1 MYFNRE
7 NIIDISK
14 LITKKY
20 NFFAHLSQDK
30 SYKETLEE
38 HTKLVEKYFFK
49 INASKKLDDIFLN
62 FENVYLTN
70 VSKEGKYLF
79 REMIINTIIMHDIGK
94 INPNFQNYKMENKIP
109 GGEDFQEVTTQHS
122 LISSVLYMDYYYAKI
137 PKEDKKILRTI
148 MILNAYAISKHHGDL
163 DSLKSFIENFNGEY
177 GKGVIVLNIFK
188 KNKESY
194 LKDVSLGNIMKN
206 RKVNEKLR
214 IDRIINEVK
223 NDLKNKSKEEG
234 IYLYIY
240 ERLIF
245 SILVACDFYATN
257 EFMNRVE
264 INEFGEVDNINIFYD
279 EYKKTK
285 IYKKIREYEENKYKK
300 ENDLINE
307 KDINILRTEM
317 FLDVEKVLNE
327 DKDSNIFFL
336 EAPTGSG
343 KSNVAMNLS
352 FRLFEKDN
360 NLKKIFY
367 VYPFNT
373 LVEQNIENLKK
384 IFKEKNELF
393 NKIAVINCLKPI
405 KKEKIDWEKENKE
418 YDEEYKYYAKA
429 LLDRQFL
436 NYPFILTTH
445 VSLFNVMFGRLKED
459 IFAFHQLANSVIV
472 LDEIQSYKNV
482 IWTEIIYF
490 LKAFSKILNIK
501 VIIMSATLP
510 NLNLL
515 TIKNDSEDVLKNT
528 TNLIKDREKYFSNS
542 LFKNRVS
549 IDYTLMDSQDIFND
563 LLTHVIENS
572 NKNKK
577 ILMEFIKKE
586 SAYKFYNALCDE
598 QLSCK
603 VELMTGDDN
612 IVERNRI
619 LKSIEL
625 CENEGKGVILVATQ
639 VIEAGVDIDMDIGYK
654 DISKL
659 DSEEQFM
666 GRINRSCKKQGI
678 VYFFDM
684 DSATSIYGNDIR
696 INNEYSLRNEEM
708 KNILINKNF
717 EEYYKPVLDK
727 IIKIYNVSCSDT
739 NINDFF
745 KEDVAI
751 LNFKKIEERMKLIDD
766 NNWSISV
773 FLARKIKMDN
783 GSILDGETVWEE
795 YKKLLCNN
803 KLGYAE
809 KEVKLSEARS
819 NLNYFVYDIKK
830 NVDLI
835 YQDKIGT
842 LYYIGN
848 GDKYFE
854 NGKLNKDKF
863 KNEVGMFLDI

>member
-7 NIIDISK
+7 NVIDISK

-20 NFFAHLSQDK
+20 NFFAHLSEDK
-30 SYKETLEE
+30 NCKETLEE

-49 INASKKLDDIFLN
+49 INNSKKIDNIFLN
-62 FENVYLTN
+62 FENLYLKN
-70 VSKEGKYLF
+70 ISEEGKKLF

-109 GGEDFQEVTTQHS
+109 GGEDFQEVATQHS
-122 LISSVLYMDYYYAKI
+122 LISSVLYMDYYYTKI

-148 MILNAYAISKHHGDL
+148 MILNAYIISKHHGDL
-163 DSLKSFIENFNGEY
+163 DSLESFIKKFDGEY
-177 GKGVIVLNIFK
+177 GKGIIALNIFK
-188 KNKESY
+188 KNKDLY
-194 LKDVSLGNIMKN
+194 FKDISLGNLIKK
-206 RKVNEKLR
+206 RKGNEKFR

-223 NDLKNKSKEEG
+223 QDLKNKSKEEG
-234 IYLYIY
+234 MYLYIY
-240 ERLIF
+240 ERIIF
-245 SILVACDFYATN
+245 SILVACDFYATT
-257 EFMNRVE
+257 EFRNKIE
-264 INEFGEVDNINIFYD
+264 INEFGEIDDINTFYE
-279 EYKKTK
+279 EYKKTVV
-285 IYKKIREYEENKYKK
+285 YKKIRKYEEDKYKK
-300 ENDLINE
+300 EKDLTTE

-317 FLDVEKVLNE
+317 FLDAEKVLNE

-384 IFKEKNELF
+384 IYKEKNEIF

-405 KKEKIDWEKENKE
+405 KKEKKDWEKEDKKNDDE
-418 YDEEYKYYAKA
+418 YEYYEKT

-445 VSLFNVMFGRLKED
+445 VSLFNIMFGSLKED
-459 IFAFHQLANSVIV
+459 VFAFHQLANSVIV
-472 LDEIQSYKNV
+472 LDEIQSYKNI

-528 TNLIKDREKYFSNS
+528 ISLIKDREKYFSNP
-542 LFKNRVS
+542 LFKNRVK
-549 IDYTLMDSQDIFND
+549 IDYKLMDSQNIFED
-563 LLTHVIENS
+563 LLTHVIKNS

-577 ILMEFIKKE
+577 ILIEFIKKE
-586 SAYKFYNALCDE
+586 SAYKFYNALCE
-598 QLSCK
+598 KQLSCK

-612 IVERNRI
+612 IIERNRI
-619 LKSIEL
+619 LKTIEL
-625 CENEGKGVILVATQ
+625 CENEKRGIILVATQ

-666 GRINRSCKKQGI
+666 GRINRSCNRMGI

-684 DSATSIYGNDIR
+684 DAATSIYGNDIR

-708 KNILINKNF
+708 KKILINKNF
-717 EEYYKPVLDK
+717 EEYYKPVLNK
-727 IIKIYNVSCSDT
+727 IIKIYNTSCSDT

-745 KEDVAI
+745 KENVSM

-766 NNWSISV
+766 NNWSISI
-773 FLARKIKMDN
+773 FLSRKIKMDN
-783 GSILDGETVWEE
+783 GLILDGKEVWEKYE
-795 YKKLLCNN
+795 KLLCNN

-809 KEVKLSEARS
+809 KEVKLSEARG
-819 NLNYFVYDIKK
+819 NLNYFVYEINKS
-830 NVDLI
+830 VDLI
-835 YQDKIGT
+835 YQGKIGN
-842 LYYIGN
+842 LYYIEN
-848 GDKYFE
+848 GDEYFE

-863 KNEVGMFLDI
+863 KNEVGMFLN